1 MKAWK
6 ITGEGKVV
14 LEEAS
19 AQQVEDT
26 CVKLKM
32 LTSLIDTAEVR
43 LYRNGGDALPLVMG
57 RQGVGLVAETGKDVV
72 GVKRGDVVYIR
83 PVSTC
88 GECGNCKSGKKSACE
103 RSYTYGKTVDGVMSD
118 FVVVPQSDVIQ
129 LPSRVPAE
137 AGVFIETVALAVTA
151 LDKLKI
157 EKGEHLVIIGAT
169 TVGLALAQAALYY
182 QAVPILVDK
191 RAERLALAEKLGIY
205 YTINSDSCDP
215 VKKIF
220 SITCGKMAETM
231 AYTLLSGGD
240 IQRSFDCLSVCGRA
254 AFVGFDDI
262 DGKLYL
268 DFMPL
273 LKKSISVESV
283 SSADDNYM
291 SAINMLASKA
301 VDVTPFIE
309 KRVAF
314 EDVGSALKEIA
325 ENVTAQIAAVVD
337 FEKI

>member
-6 ITGEGKVV
+6 ITGEGRVV
-14 LEEAS
+14 LEETS
-19 AQQVEDT
+19 AQQVAPT

-72 GVKRGDVVYIR
+72 GVKRGDRVYIR

-88 GECGNCKSGKKSACE
+88 GECSNCKSGKKAACE
-103 RSYTYGKTVDGVMSD
+103 RAYTYGRTVDGVMSD
-118 FVVVPQSDVIQ
+118 FVVVPQNDVIQ
-129 LPSRVPAE
+129 LPQRVSAE

-157 EKGEHLVIIGAT
+157 EKGEHLVIVGAT

-205 YTINSDSCDP
+205 YTINAESSDP

-231 AYTLLSGGD
+231 AYTLLSDVD
-240 IQRSFDCLSVCGRA
+240 ISRSFDCLAVCGRA

-262 DGKLYL
+262 EGRLEL

-273 LKKSISVESV
+273 LKREISVESV
-283 SSADDNYM
+283 SSAEDNYM
-291 SAINMLASKA
+291 SAVNMLASRA
-301 VDVTPFIE
+301 VDVAPFIE
-309 KRVAF
+309 RRVAF
-314 EDVGSALKEIA
+314 EDSGAALAEIA
-325 ENVTAQIAAVVD
+325 ENVTAQIAVLVD
-337 FEKI
+337 YEKI